1 MAYLSS
7 DPKWLQ
13 KLERYMPWLA
23 VPHLA
28 VILITLQGFGFFL
41 VNSDPAWM
49 QRLSLLPNSVL
60 GHGEWWRLVTFLAL
74 PLSLSPIW
82 MIFAC
87 WFLYSILN
95 WIESE
100 WGAFKTTLYVAVSI
114 LLTIVF
120 SLVFAYPVWSV
131 AEFNSTLF
139 LAAAALFPEQEIR
152 LYMILP
158 VKMKYMGWLS
168 LAFFGYHLLVGD
180 WYDRMFLIAIYSNYL
195 LFFGPQLIAQVKQWK
210 RRRDYRARLRE

>member
-1 MAYLSS
+1 MTYLSS

-13 KLERYMPWLA
+13 KLERHMPWLA
-23 VPHLA
+23 IPHIAIL
-28 VILITLQGFGFFL
+28 LITLQGFGFFL
-41 VNSDPAWM
+41 VNSDPAWV
-49 QRLSLLPNSVL
+49 QRLALLPDYVVQ
-60 GHGEWWRLVTFLAL
+60 GHEWWRVVTFLAL

-95 WIESE
+95 WIETE
-100 WGAFKTTLYVAVSI
+100 WGTFKTTLYVGVSI

-120 SLVFAYPVWSV
+120 SLVFSYPVWSV
-131 AEFNSTLF
+131 QEFNSTLF

-158 VKMKYMGWLS
+158 VKMKYLGWLS
-168 LAFFGYHLLVGD
+168 LAFFAYHLIGGTWL
-180 WYDRMFLIAIYSNYL
+180 DRLFLITI
-195 LFFGPQLIAQVKQWK
+195 
-210 RRRDYRARLRE
+210 